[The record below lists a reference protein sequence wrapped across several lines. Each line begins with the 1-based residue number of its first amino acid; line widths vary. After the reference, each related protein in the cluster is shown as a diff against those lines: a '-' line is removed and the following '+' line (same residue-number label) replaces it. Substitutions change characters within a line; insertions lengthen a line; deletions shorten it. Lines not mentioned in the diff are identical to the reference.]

1 MRKPVPFQ
9 IAGKLRNA
17 PTDKGF
23 KQVQIAYLVVIRNL
37 EKLVQPSSVL
47 PMQIRLL
54 TSDNFNFRVNKW

>member
-1 MRKPVPFQ
+1 MPFQ
-9 IAGKLRNA
+9 IAGKLRYV

-23 KQVQIAYLVVIRNL
+23 KQLQIAYLVVIRNL

-54 TSDNFNFRVNKW
+54 TSDNFNFRVNKR